1 MPLCDCPSSSYV
13 IFFLFCQED
22 AAEPKRSQLES
33 ISEESTG
40 DSVEGP
46 DTSSFSAFLYSLLSS
61 SDSESNSNI
70 NGSKEYQVDNESAS
84 DVTMKESSGKKSLL
98 SRGKQSLGRAIYQAA
113 RFSGYRQA
121 SAKSNSDMSIDEE
134 NSSTVFRDDGISL
147 QTLSKSIPLDN
158 LPETSECSLLLSEK
172 TRGALY
178 VSFPV
183 LVQGRKWV
191 LLYR

>member
-13 IFFLFCQED
+13 IFFFCQED

-70 NGSKEYQVDNESAS
+70 NGSNEYQVDNESAS
-84 DVTMKESSGKKSLL
+84 DVPMKESSGKKSLL

-134 NSSTVFRDDGISL
+134 NSSTVFRDDGISM
-147 QTLSKSIPLDN
+147 QTLNKSIPLDN